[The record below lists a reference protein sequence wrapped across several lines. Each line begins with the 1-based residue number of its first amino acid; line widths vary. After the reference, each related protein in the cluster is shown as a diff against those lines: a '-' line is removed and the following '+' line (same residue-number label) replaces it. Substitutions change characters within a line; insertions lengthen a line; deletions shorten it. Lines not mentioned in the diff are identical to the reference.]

1 MTRNIKHYRVGMDSE
16 TLAISLVD
24 EGAIEMDFIAL
35 AKQQEPVEIK
45 MANEEKHIV
54 IGCVLCPDKPIYRN
68 QMTDSITL
76 HFNIRRKPKVQ

>member
-35 AKQQEPVEIK
+35 AKQQEPK
-45 MANEEKHIV
+45 K
-54 IGCVLCPDKPIYRN
+54 
-68 QMTDSITL
+68 
-76 HFNIRRKPKVQ
+76 